1 MLVGPTVVNESSRLP
16 LFDGGGQFVDDNK
29 QVGDNEVEIE
39 EACEDHQTTTLGL
52 KDSTR
57 SGNIS

>member
-1 MLVGPTVVNESSRLP
+1 MVVDNSPKSP